1 MIKQDKEQTHYSLFA
16 PFTKRMAIAR
26 KQYIVEQFLKNG
38 FHISNTGFSARI
50 ITDYCLKEGIDFTV
64 QYHAPKAGIRSH
76 GIYNIQLGIP
86 VGYV

>member
-1 MIKQDKEQTHYSLFA
+1 MDKDNKVRKDFSLFM
-16 PFTKRMAIAR
+16 PFTKRMAKAR
-26 KQYIVEQFLKNG
+26 KQYIIDQFLKNK
-38 FHISNTGFSARI
+38 FHTSNTGFTARI
-50 ITDYCLKEGIDFTV
+50 VTDYCLAEGIDFTV